1 MIKKITAAA
10 LCAVMIISGSI
21 CVFATEDAENTGG
34 ADSAAGSALPI
45 LISARTASFK
55 DVPSGSWFEEAVK
68 YVTEKGLFSG
78 TSADTFSPNVNMSRG
93 MFVTVLGRTAGAAV
107 TDTNTGFSDVS
118 ADKYY
123 APYIKWAADNGIVT
137 GVGNGKFAPDAD
149 VDREQ
154 MCAIIIRYLR
164 DYKKIDLSQ
173 YETGSADFSDAA
185 AISAWALS
193 DVNTAQQLGFVQGS
207 LVSGAVVFNPKGK
220 TTRAAAAA
228 VFMRLDQSMEKLE
241 KGELLTPEI
250 VSPGGSAGGAGGSA
264 ADKNYTEEEIQEEAL
279 VAAILQNMSDG
290 YKDSAYANTV
300 SKPVKE
306 SMDLLMSTIN
316 KALAARKSGVFMS
329 SDYIKQNYG
338 KEIEQFREMYHEL
351 TEDEFNQMQNLA
363 IRLETEANIYIVL
376 DYFGVKQADL

>member
-1 MIKKITAAA
+1 MNKRITAAA
-10 LCAVMIISGSI
+10 LCAAMMVSGSA
-21 CVFATEDAENTGG
+21 CVYAADG
-34 ADSAAGSALPI
+34 AAYDSSAAVSVQSGSVYAL
-45 LISARTASFK
+45 SASFK
-55 DVPSGSWFEEAVK
+55 DVPAGSWFETAVK

-78 TSADTFSPNVNMSRG
+78 TGTDTFSPNVNMSRG
-93 MFVTVLGRTAGAAV
+93 MFVTVLGRASGAAV

-118 ADKYY
+118 AYQYY

-173 YETGSADFSDAA
+173 YETGTTDFSDAA

-264 ADKNYTEEEIQEEAL
+264 ADKNYTAEEIQEEQE
-279 VAAILQNMSDG
+279 VAGYLKNISSNYKKSIYSEKVSD
-290 YKDSAYANTV
+290 S
-300 SKPVKE
+300 VKE
-306 SMDLLMSTIN
+306 SMELLINTID
-316 KALAARKSGVFMS
+316 KVLADRESGKFVS
-329 SDYIKQNYG
+329 SEYVRTAYV
-338 KEIEQFREMYHEL
+338 KEVQQFKEMYRSFDDSEN
-351 TEDEFNQMQNLA
+351 TQIQNWV
-363 IRLETEANIYIVL
+363 IELETEAHIYVVL

>member
-1 MIKKITAAA
+1 MIKKITAAV
-10 LCAVMIISGSI
+10 LCAVMIVSGSM
-21 CVFATEDAENTGG
+21 CVFATESAENTG
-34 ADSAAGSALPI
+34 ATDSAAGSALSI
-45 LISARTASFK
+45 LISARTVSFK
-55 DVPSGSWFEEAVK
+55 DVPSGSWFQEAVK

-93 MFVTVLGRTAGAAV
+93 MFVTVLGRASGAAV
-107 TDTNTGFSDVS
+107 TDNNTEFRDVS
-118 ADKYY
+118 AYQYY

-173 YETGSADFSDAA
+173 YETGTTDFSDAA

-228 VFMRLDQSMEKLE
+228 VFMRLDQSMEKFE
-241 KGELLTPEI
+241 KGETLTPEI
-250 VSPGGSAGGAGGSA
+250 VSPGGSA

-290 YKDSAYANTV
+290 YKDSAYVNTV
-300 SKPVKE
+300 SKPVRE

>member
-10 LCAVMIISGSI
+10 LCAVMIISGSTG
-21 CVFATEDAENTGG
+21 VFATEGAENTGG

-78 TSADTFSPNVNMSRG
+78 TGADTFSPNVNMSRG
-93 MFVTVLGRTAGAAV
+93 MFVTVLGRAAGAAV

-164 DYKKIDLSQ
+164 DYKKIDLLQ

-264 ADKNYTEEEIQEEAL
+264 ADKNYTEEEIQEEKE
-279 VAAILQNMSDG
+279 VAGYLKNISSNYKKSIYSEKVSD
-290 YKDSAYANTV
+290 S
-300 SKPVKE
+300 VKE
-306 SMDLLMSTIN
+306 SMELLINTID
-316 KALAARKSGVFMS
+316 KVLADRASGKFVS
-329 SDYIKQNYG
+329 SEYVRTAYA
-338 KEIEQFREMYHEL
+338 KEVQQFKEMYIS
-351 TEDEFNQMQNLA
+351 FNDSENTQIQNWV
-363 IRLETEANIYIVL
+363 IELETEAHIYVVL